1 MVSLCSK
8 LSASRVQFIA
18 INGLLQLGVV
28 HVFLKIFNCFLVTG
42 KTQEYP
48 NPIIEQDYQSR
59 ESGSMTAML
68 EELNLTPLEQ
78 RRKENRLCHLYNI

>member
-68 EELNLTPLEQ
+68 EDT
-78 RRKENRLCHLYNI
+78 